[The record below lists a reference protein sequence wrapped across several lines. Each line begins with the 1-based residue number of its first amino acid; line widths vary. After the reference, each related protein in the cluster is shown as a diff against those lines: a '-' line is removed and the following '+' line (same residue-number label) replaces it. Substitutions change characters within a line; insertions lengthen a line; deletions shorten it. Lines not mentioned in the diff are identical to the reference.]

1 MDGSAVAAVKDEL
14 KLNMLRFMRCVYVL
28 CAPLVCVTKS
38 DVISKTRKQ
47 NEKWIICFFGRSMTR
62 HIPKHLKGVTH
73 RSWTKNVCQQ
83 ANTQNISRLLSFLKR
98 DKETTNNVYDDDDQ
112 CNERQRVLRH
122 SRHFY
127 RISLVQRLL
136 FLLCS
141 LLLLEKDEQPPRD
154 EFF

>member
-1 MDGSAVAAVKDEL
+1 
-14 KLNMLRFMRCVYVL
+14 
-28 CAPLVCVTKS
+28 
-38 DVISKTRKQ
+38 
-47 NEKWIICFFGRSMTR
+47 MTR
-62 HIPKHLKGVTH
+62 HIQNIKQ
-73 RSWTKNVCQQ
+73 RSDTQGSWTTKNVCH
-83 ANTQNISRLLSFLKR
+83 NRLTQKYLSPPLNFLKR

-112 CNERQRVLRH
+112 CNERQRVFRH
-122 SRHFY
+122 SLHFY